1 MLIVDYKKC
10 LTENDEKPWK
20 ISIFGNFSP
29 LRAVKDINIFE
40 KLFDFFKAHIKRQ
53 LLIALPYQG
62 SNFNV
67 LAMAFTPQPTKAEV
81 WQQSHTSTQF
91 HAFSGDPLEQNLQPT
106 FKLPLHTILLKSH
119 LIGDKTI

>member
-1 MLIVDYKKC
+1 MK
-10 LTENDEKPWK
+10 
-20 ISIFGNFSP
+20 
-29 LRAVKDINIFE
+29 
-40 KLFDFFKAHIKRQ
+40 
-53 LLIALPYQG
+53 G

-67 LAMAFTPQPTKAEV
+67 LVMAFTPQPTKAEV

-119 LIGDKTI
+119 LIGDKTIWKQLLATVQSVIVLLSDRILRQAVRMNQVTQLLYLLIKQRFNYVKKS